1 MLHVRRGVRVII
13 GDTKIH
19 GNSLSGTAE
28 LRIIAGNAYFDSKT
42 EDIGKIESIGGEI
55 IGSERLKKQYEKKQ
69 KKLAQEKLLKERLSE
84 KIVGMNKIKFMPN
97 DIAIITE
104 EQHITAGE
112 VKKNNALVRLINRL
126 KDTKER

>member
-1 MLHVRRGVRVII
+1 MLHGRRGVRVII
-13 GDTKIH
+13 GDTKIY
-19 GNSLSGTAE
+19 GNSSSGTAE

-55 IGSERLKKQYEKKQ
+55 TGSERLKKQYEKRQ
-69 KKLAQEKLLKERLSE
+69 KKLAQKKLLKERLSE
-84 KIVGMNKIKFMPN
+84 KKQEMNKIEFMPN

-112 VKKNNALVRLINRL
+112 VNQNNALVRLINRL